1 MSMLKCVFI
10 GVNDDKEIIGVN
22 ENNLDLMKKNFVN
35 VINNPALFF
44 PKVYVTPEDIE
55 KVFQYLDLE
64 IVVKPS
70 KTIDKTKKEEDRA

>member
-1 MSMLKCVFI
+1 
-10 GVNDDKEIIGVN
+10 
-22 ENNLDLMKKNFVN
+22 MKKNFVN